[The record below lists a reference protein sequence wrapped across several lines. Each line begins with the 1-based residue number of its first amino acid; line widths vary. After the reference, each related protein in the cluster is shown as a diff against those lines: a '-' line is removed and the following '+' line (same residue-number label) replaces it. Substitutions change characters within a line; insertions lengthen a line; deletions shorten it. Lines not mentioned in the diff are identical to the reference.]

1 MIFEGERIVVRDG
14 STGTQAG
21 RSLHRPPSGA
31 RVRVDEISIV
41 RIAAQW
47 CLDDAPAYF
56 KQLGGAGG

>member
-21 RSLHRPPSGA
+21 RSLDRPPSGV
-31 RVRVDEISIV
+31 RVRAAEISIV

-47 CLDDAPAYF
+47 CLNDAAASF
-56 KQLGGAGG
+56 KQPGGAGG